1 MTEDAEFF
9 DVEPNTLTIT
19 IPAGA
24 ASGKGRFSIRTVDNV
39 YNDGPRTAAISGVSG
54 VLQVTGAELAVL
66 EDDVTPTSITL
77 SVDPDA
83 VAENLLT
90 VIPGGDEI
98 TVTATLDGDTRLR
111 TDQVVELTVSGDGFE
126 AVNPFAITIP
136 AGMASESGTFTLLPS
151 DDLIHDGGKTLT
163 VSGTIQ
169 TSSSA
174 DTGESLTVHSVNL
187 SIVDDEPGAHRHHP
201 GGDAPLGRAPG
212 GGWRRRPDY
221 PDGIGGR
228 PLPVCHPPIHP
239 GEYHRSR
246 GVADLPGRDGD
257 SQRLRP
263 ALFHPD
269 HSGGRG
275 RSADFLRP
283 GPARR

>member
-1 MTEDAEFF
+1 MTDDNLFEGDESLTISGTTDLLPVTAWTVTIEDDDPEPTGITLSVDPVLVVEDVGVETAGVTATVDGPSTFVEDREVVVSVTEDAEFF

-90 VIPGGDEI
+90 VIPGGEEI

-136 AGMASESGTFTLLPS
+136 AGMASESGTFTPAAVGRPDS
-151 DDLIHDGGKTLT
+151 RRGQDVDGGRRQR
-163 VSGTIQ
+163 I
-169 TSSSA
+169 A
-174 DTGESLTVHSVNL
+174 DGPQRQPVH
-187 SIVDDEPGAHRHHP
+187 
-201 GGDAPLGRAPG
+201 
-212 GGWRRRPDY
+212 RRR
-221 PDGIGGR
+221 
-228 PLPVCHPPIHP
+228 
-239 GEYHRSR
+239 
-246 GVADLPGRDGD
+246 
-257 SQRLRP
+257 
-263 ALFHPD
+263 
-269 HSGGRG
+269 
-275 RSADFLRP
+275 
-283 GPARR
+283 